1 MDYRAFKE
9 RGAKTQ
15 IALVVFPGV
24 LLLLAGLLWL
34 GGVVIGIGALLIVLA
49 LLVWPL
55 LVAGDDAAG

>member
-9 RGAKTQ
+9 RGPKTQ
-15 IALVVFPGV
+15 IALVVAPGI

-55 LVAGDDAAG
+55 LVADDDPAG